1 MKAKRLLWAVVALFA
16 TFSMTVALSSCD
28 PKDNEPSGDD
38 VVIDDS
44 DPEFDPTEL
53 PGEGNIRFLIDATA
67 VGACYGVG
75 IEGAFCNWDP
85 NAAFKGEEYEEGKFY
100 IDMAAMSAAE
110 FGNSKILLLA
120 EDGSSSWDYQV
131 SDNGYDITGSED
143 YIVLVDDYG
152 TQNCINLVGDGIDNV
167 IIKVAIL
174 AVNGTPCGEA
184 VPAGSA
190 KFVLTVQGEL
200 PEGKK
205 VIFTGNFG
213 ADNEEWGAS
222 TREMTK
228 QEDGT
233 YVWEGAYPENF
244 KFKAFLADCG
254 DLGFTDDQGNPKNEL
269 WFQGSDV
276 PVTAESGSVIN
287 FEGCFDGFCPV
298 EEDTTVE

>member
-28 PKDNEPSGDD
+28 PKDKEPDGDD

-100 IDMAAMSAAE
+100 IDMAAMSATE

-254 DLGFTDDQGNPKNEL
+254 DLGFTNDDGSAKNEL
-269 WFQGSDV
+269 WFQGSDI

-298 EEDTTVE
+298 EEDTVE